1 MFSVMGRF
9 RDRISV
15 RGYNIQCEQYKNP
28 YFYYILLKVPLKRVC
43 AARIPV
49 YGHF

>member
-1 MFSVMGRF
+1 
-9 RDRISV
+9 
-15 RGYNIQCEQYKNP
+15 
-28 YFYYILLKVPLKRVC
+28 LKVPLKRVC